1 MQREPTVDAAPRAL
15 LIFDCDGVLVD
26 SEPISHA
33 VLRDLLAEQ
42 GVCLTM
48 EQMYARFM
56 GATMERVQQIVAELL
71 RSPAPDGFLAE
82 HRARTFRA
90 FEAGLSPVAGIPQLL
105 DALPMPYCVASNG
118 PHAKMRCTLGVTG
131 LLARFTDRIFSA
143 DDVAHAKPAPDLF
156 LLAARSLGVSPED
169 CVVVDDSP
177 VGMQAAR
184 AAGMRALGFAA
195 MMPAERLSAA
205 GAHQVF
211 RSMDEL
217 PALLRP
223 HRD

>member
-1 MQREPTVDAAPRAL
+1 M

-33 VLRDLLAEQ
+33 VLRDLLAEH
-42 GVCLTM
+42 GVDLGM

-56 GATMERVQQIVAELL
+56 GATMEQVEQRVGELL
-71 RSPAPDGFLAE
+71 RAPVPQGFLAE

-105 DALPMPYCVASNG
+105 DSLPLPYCVASNG
-118 PHAKMRCTLGVTG
+118 PHAKMRCTLGATG
-131 LLARFTDRIFSA
+131 LLPRFADRIFSA
-143 DDVAHAKPAPDLF
+143 DDVPQAKPAPDLF
-156 LLAARSLGVSPED
+156 LLAARTLAVKPED

-177 VGMQAAR
+177 VGMRAAR

-195 MMPAERLSAA
+195 LMPASRLSDA
-205 GAHQVF
+205 GAHRVF
-211 RSMDEL
+211 HRMEEL
-217 PALLRP
+217 PALLQ
-223 HRD
+223 